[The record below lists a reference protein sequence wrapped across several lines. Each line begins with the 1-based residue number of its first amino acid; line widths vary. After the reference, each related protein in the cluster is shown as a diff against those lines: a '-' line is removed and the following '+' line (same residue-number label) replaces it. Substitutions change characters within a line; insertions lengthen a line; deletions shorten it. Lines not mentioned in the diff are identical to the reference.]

1 MEEEKI
7 PKAKYSGTLKI
18 TNLEI
23 PCHVLEDGRRVLVQ
37 RKMVNALGMAR
48 GGSSK
53 GGGDRLAH
61 FVSGKVVSSFINN
74 DLAAVTRTP
83 SKFITPKG
91 NIAYCYEATILAD
104 LCDAVFEANKQGKLQ
119 SQQKHIAERCEAL
132 MRGFAKVGIIALV
145 DEATVYQ
152 EVRDKLALQKI
163 LEMYIAQELRP
174 WIKTFQDEFYE
185 QLFRLRGWQYKPLS
199 VKRPTVVVKITNDLV
214 YKRIAPGVFDEL
226 KKITPRDDKG
236 RTKHR
241 YFQRLSENIGYVK
254 LKEHL
259 VSVTT
264 LMKAS
269 PNWSIF
275 YRLIQRALP
284 QYGANVEL
292 PFTDKEIEKMVLTEE
307 SQTANES

>member
-1 MEEEKI
+1 MEGEKI
-7 PKAKYSGTLKI
+7 PRAKYSGVLELGG
-18 TNLEI
+18 LEI

-61 FVSGKVVSSFINN
+61 FVSGKVISSFINPE
-74 DLAAVTRTP
+74 LLAVTQNP

-91 NIAYCYEATILAD
+91 SIAYCYEATILAD

-119 SQQKHIAERCEAL
+119 TQQKHIAERCEIL
-132 MRGFAKVGIIALV
+132 MRSFAKVGIIALV
-145 DEATVYQ
+145 DEATGYQ
-152 EVRDKLALQKI
+152 EVRDKMALQKI

-174 WIKTFQDEFYE
+174 WVKTFKDDFYE
-185 QLFRLRGWQYKPLS
+185 NLFRLRGWQFKPLS
-199 VKRPTVVVKITNDLV
+199 VKRPAVVGNITNDLV
-214 YKRIAPGVFDEL
+214 YKRLAPGVLEEL

-236 RTKHR
+236 HLKHK

-269 PNWSIF
+269 PNWTVF

-284 QYGANVEL
+284 PIRKNY
-292 PFTDKEIEKMVLTEE
+292 
-307 SQTANES
+307 